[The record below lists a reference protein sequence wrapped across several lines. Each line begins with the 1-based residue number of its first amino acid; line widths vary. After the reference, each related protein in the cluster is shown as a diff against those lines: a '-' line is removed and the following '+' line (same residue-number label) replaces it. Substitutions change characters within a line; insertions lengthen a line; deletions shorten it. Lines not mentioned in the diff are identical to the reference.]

1 MSGESSEEKSLPPS
15 EKKLREGRKKGQISK
30 STDMVS
36 AVVMIFL
43 IIYLVLGWP
52 LIEGAFERM
61 FDTAGEAAAQG
72 GTDSWGLAIR
82 DTWGAMGTI
91 MLPLY
96 AVSVFA
102 IFLGSIIS
110 NRGIV
115 ISFHPVKPDLK
126 KIHPVE
132 GFKKIFSMKNF
143 IEFLKA
149 LFKSM
154 FLLCVL
160 GLIGW
165 FGLRTIMQAPLCSSD
180 CTDDVL
186 LIVVVPLV
194 LAALALFI
202 VSALV
207 DLTLQKWLFTRE
219 MRMTHSEMKREM
231 KEIYGDPTVRRARNE
246 IRRNIATDSESGKA
260 TSYLKSRVPTMVI
273 CSGNQIA
280 VGLRYVSGET
290 PAPVIIAKATG
301 ARAAMLVADAVN
313 AGIHVSND
321 GELATALVQQGRID
335 AFVPESQFRE
345 IARIMS
351 SI

>member
-1 MSGESSEEKSLPPS
+1 MSGDSSEEKALPPS

-43 IIYLVLGWP
+43 VTYLVLGWP
-52 LIEGAFERM
+52 KIRRSFERM
-61 FDTAGEAAAQG
+61 FDTAGQAAAQG
-72 GTDSWGLAIR
+72 GSDSWGLAIR
-82 DTWGAMGTI
+82 DTWSAMGAI
-91 MLPLY
+91 MVPLY
-96 AVSVFA
+96 VVSIFA
-102 IFLGSIIS
+102 IFLGSIMS
-110 NRGIV
+110 NKGIV
-115 ISFHPVKPDLK
+115 ISMHPIMPDLK

-149 LFKSM
+149 LVKSI
-154 FLLCVL
+154 FLLIVL

-165 FGLRTIMQAPLCSSD
+165 YGLRAIMQAPMCSSD

-186 LIVVVPLV
+186 MIVTIPLV

-207 DLTLQKWLFTRE
+207 DMTMQKWLFTRE

-231 KEIYGDPTVRRARNE
+231 KEIYGDPMVRRARNE

-260 TSYLKSRVPTMVI
+260 TGYLTSRMPTMVI
-273 CSGNQIA
+273 CSGNQLA
-280 VGLRYVSGET
+280 VGLRYIPGET
-290 PAPVIIAKATG
+290 PAPVVISKGTG
-301 ARAAMLVADAVN
+301 ARASLLIAEAVN

-321 GELATALVQQGRID
+321 AELATALLQQGRID
-335 AFVPESQFRE
+335 SFVPESLFRE
-345 IARIMS
+345 IARVMNS
-351 SI
+351 V

>member
-52 LIEGAFERM
+52 AIRRSFERM
-61 FDTAGEAAAQG
+61 FDTAGQAAAQG
-72 GTDSWGLAIR
+72 GTDAWGIAIR
-82 DTWGAMGTI
+82 DTWQAMGTI

-96 AVSVFA
+96 TVSIFA
-102 IFLGSIIS
+102 IFLGSMISNKGIIIS
-110 NRGIV
+110 M
-115 ISFHPVKPDLK
+115 HPITPDLK

-132 GFKKIFSMKNF
+132 GFKKIFSMKNL

-149 LFKSM
+149 LVKSM
-154 FLLCVL
+154 LLLIVL

-165 FGLRTIMQAPLCSSD
+165 FGLEAIMQAPLCTSD
-180 CTDDVL
+180 CSDDVL
-186 LIVVVPLV
+186 LIVAVPLV
-194 LAALALFI
+194 LTALALFI
-202 VSALV
+202 ISALV

-231 KEIYGDPTVRRARNE
+231 KEIYGDPMVRRARNE
-246 IRRNIATDSESGKA
+246 IRRNIANDTESGKA
-260 TSYLKSRVPTMVI
+260 TGYLKSRIPTMVI
-273 CSGNQIA
+273 CSGNQVA
-280 VGLRYVSGET
+280 VGLRYVAGET
-290 PAPVIIAKATG
+290 PAPVIVAKATG
-301 ARAAMLVADAVN
+301 VRATMLIAEAVN
-313 AGIHVSND
+313 ASIHVVND
-321 GELATALVQQGRID
+321 NELATALIQQGRID

-345 IARIMS
+345 IARVMNS
-351 SI
+351 L